1 MTLTSGND
9 WSSGDKKSVYDE
21 PVATD
26 GFENQQGKPVKALIG
41 IALLVVLAVVL
52 ARMNPAPHETTS
64 APAWTTN
71 QTTGSGV
78 K

>member
-1 MTLTSGND
+1 MIGHPAA
-9 WSSGDKKSVYDE
+9 KSVYDE